1 VLYHVSV
8 IKVLRVSPMWTV
20 VKSFKFFSLYM
31 PVLRINLM
39 KKGAYMPTAVNET
52 NPVTKLREITQCYM
66 PSDTSERALS

>member
-1 VLYHVSV
+1 
-8 IKVLRVSPMWTV
+8 
-20 VKSFKFFSLYM
+20 M

-52 NPVTKLREITQCYM
+52 NPVTKLREITKCYM